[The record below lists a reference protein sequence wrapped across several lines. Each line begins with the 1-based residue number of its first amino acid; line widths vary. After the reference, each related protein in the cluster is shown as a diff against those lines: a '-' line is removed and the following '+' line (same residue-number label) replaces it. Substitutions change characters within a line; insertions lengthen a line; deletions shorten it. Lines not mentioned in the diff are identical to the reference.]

1 MLSVSQRAARIVQA
15 GIRAMSIEC
24 ERANGINLAQ
34 GVCDTGVPAA
44 ERRAVERGIERGI
57 NSYSRFDGL
66 GEAAPSVER
75 TSSASA
81 SPSET
86 TSWRKRA
93 DDWRTLA

>member
-24 ERANGINLAQ
+24 ERANGINLAT
-34 GVCDTGVPAA
+34 D
-44 ERRAVERGIERGI
+44 
-57 NSYSRFDGL
+57 DL
-66 GEAAPSVER
+66 EAATPVER

>member
-1 MLSVSQRAARIVQA
+1 MLSVSRRAARIVQA
-15 GIRAMSIEC
+15 EIRAMSIEC

-44 ERRAVERGIERGI
+44 ERRAVERGI

-75 TSSASA
+75 SSSASA

>member
-1 MLSVSQRAARIVQA
+1 VLSVSQRAARIVQA

-34 GVCDTGVPAA
+34 GMCDTSVPAA
-44 ERRAVERGIERGI
+44 ERRAGERRI

-66 GEAAPSVER
+66 GEAAPPVER
-75 TSSASA
+75 TSSASP

-86 TSWRKRA
+86 TTWRKRA
-93 DDWRTLA
+93 DDWRALA